1 MADITRKDW
10 VAKTGEEQ
18 VAIADAIFAKLNKAS
33 KYAYQ
38 QGYTNSFIGVR
49 SGVKP
54 CNFFTVIPQKK
65 AALLSIRVQ
74 QSAENDKLVE
84 QVSKSG
90 VKYTNGWYAISFA
103 SAEGLDVVIPI
114 LLQAEAEFKKEKGE
128 NALTLHEDVVEE
140 TNSTAQAEAELARQK
155 AEAEA
160 AQKELERIKAETAK
174 AQAEAAA
181 AKVAAEKAAAE
192 AAKAKE
198 EAAKAAAEQS
208 KAEKPAATTANK
220 GVLSGLFSVAA
231 NKKVHFSMGNL
242 QFNPKKYEFRFALHQ
257 YDRIGNDNT
266 KIAPNYDGWIDLFG
280 YGTSGYMGCE
290 PTETN
295 TGNQYR
301 QDNIANTNYDWGIYN
316 PISNGGN
323 KEGLWRT
330 LTKEEWNFLFSGR
343 ANAAKLRAKA
353 CVNGINGAIILPDD
367 FYEHRVRVPFDST
380 PNDFA
385 GNTYDLSQWAMLE
398 AAGAIFL
405 PCCGMRKGI
414 SMASTPEN
422 NWVYWTSS
430 GYNGQYNNVPAAYNV
445 NIFSSDYNESY
456 KGRAVRLVQDVK

>member
-65 AALLSIRVQ
+65 ATLLSIRVQ

-220 GVLSGLFSVAA
+220 GVLPGLFSVAA

-242 QFNPKKYEFRFALHQ
+242 QFNPKKYEFRFALRQ

-266 KIAPNYDGWIDLFG
+266 MIAPNYDGWIDLFG

-290 PTETN
+290 PTETS
-295 TGNQYR
+295 TSNQYPVT
-301 QDNIANTNYDWGIYN
+301 DINNTNYDWGVYN

-323 KEGLWRT
+323 KEGIWRT
-330 LTKEEWNFLFSGR
+330 LTSEEWNFLFSGR
-343 ANAAKLRAKA
+343 ANAAKLRAEA

-380 PNDFA
+380 PNNFA
-385 GNTYDLSQWAMLE
+385 GNTYDLSQWETLE

-405 PCCGMRKGI
+405 PCCGTRKGAT
-414 SMASTPEN
+414 MYSTLEN
-422 NWVYWTSS
+422 TWRYWTSS
-430 GYNGQYNNVPAAYNV
+430 GSTSTNAY
-445 NIFSSDYNESY
+445 FGSTTRESY
-456 KGRAVRLVQDVK
+456 YGLAVRLVQDVK

>member
-49 SGVKP
+49 SGAKP

-65 AALLSIRVQ
+65 ATLLSIRVQ

-103 SAEGLDVVIPI
+103 SAEGLDGVIPI

-140 TNSTAQAEAELARQK
+140 TNSTAQAETELARQK

-181 AKVAAEKAAAE
+181 AKAAAEKAAAE

-198 EAAKAAAEQS
+198 EAAKAAAEQA
-208 KAEKPAATTANK
+208 KAEKTAATTANQ
-220 GVLSGLFSVAA
+220 GVLSGLFSVAE
-231 NKKVHFSMGNL
+231 NKKVRFSMGNL

-257 YDRIGNDNT
+257 YDVIGNDNS
-266 KIAPNYDGWIDLFG
+266 KIAPNYDCWIDLFG

-290 PTETN
+290 PTESST
-295 TGNQYR
+295 TTDQYPK
-301 QDNIANTNYDWGIYN
+301 QIIAGTNYDWGVYN

-330 LTKEEWNFLFSGR
+330 LTNKEWEFLFNGR

-367 FYEHRVRVPFDST
+367 FYEHRVRVLFDST
-380 PNDFA
+380 PDDFA
-385 GNTYDLSQWAMLE
+385 GNTYDLSQWATLE

-405 PCCGMRKGI
+405 PCCGIRRGATI
-414 SMASTPEN
+414 CDASEKK
-422 NWVYWTSS
+422 WSYWTSS
-430 GYNGQYNNVPAAYNV
+430 VCTTNYYYAYRVQLFNNVDTN
-445 NIFSSDYNESY
+445 NKDY
-456 KGRAVRLVQDVK
+456 GRAVRLVQDVK

>member
-140 TNSTAQAEAELARQK
+140 TNSTAQAETELARQ
-155 AEAEA
+155 
-160 AQKELERIKAETAK
+160 
-174 AQAEAAA
+174 
-181 AKVAAEKAAAE
+181 KAAAE

-208 KAEKPAATTANK
+208 KAEKPAATTANE
-220 GVLSGLFSVAA
+220 GVLQGLFSVAA
-231 NKKVHFSMGNL
+231 NKKVRFSMGNL

-301 QDNIANTNYDWGIYN
+301 QDDIANTNYDWGVYN

-330 LTKEEWNFLFSGR
+330 FTQEEWNFLFNGR

-367 FYEHRVRVPFDST
+367 FYEHRVRVSFDST
-380 PNDFA
+380 PDDFA
-385 GNTYDLSQWAMLE
+385 GNTYDLSQWATLE

-405 PCCGMRKGI
+405 PCCGKRKGI
-414 SMASTPEN
+414 AMASTPEN

-445 NIFSSDYNESY
+445 YIFSSDYYESY
-456 KGRAVRLVQDVK
+456 FGRAVRLVQDVK

>member
-74 QSAENDKLVE
+74 QSTENDKLVE

-208 KAEKPAATTANK
+208 KADKPAATTANK
-220 GVLSGLFSVAA
+220 GVLPGLFSVAA

-290 PTETN
+290 PTETS
-295 TGNQYR
+295 TSNQYPVT
-301 QDNIANTNYDWGIYN
+301 DINNTNYDWGVYN

-323 KEGLWRT
+323 KEGIWRT
-330 LTKEEWNFLFSGR
+330 LTSEEWNFLFSGR
-343 ANAAKLRAKA
+343 ANAAKLRAEA

-380 PNDFA
+380 PNNFA
-385 GNTYDLSQWAMLE
+385 GNTYDLSQWETLE

-405 PCCGMRKGI
+405 PCCGTRKGAT
-414 SMASTPEN
+414 MFSTIEN
-422 NWVYWTSS
+422 TGRYWTSS
-430 GYNGQYNNVPAAYNV
+430 GSTGTNAYYV
-445 NIFSSDYNESY
+445 YLLGSATRESY
-456 KGRAVRLVQDVK
+456 YGLAVRLVQDVK

>member
-49 SGVKP
+49 SGAKP

-90 VKYTNGWYAISFA
+90 AKYTNGWYAISFA
-103 SAEGLDVVIPI
+103 SAEGVDIVIPI

-140 TNSTAQAEAELARQK
+140 TNNTAQAEAELARQK

-181 AKVAAEKAAAE
+181 AKAAAEKAVAE

-220 GVLSGLFSVAA
+220 GVLLGLFSVAA

-290 PTETN
+290 PTETSIS
-295 TGNQYR
+295 NQYPVT
-301 QDNIANTNYDWGIYN
+301 DINNTNYDWGVYN

-330 LTKEEWNFLFSGR
+330 LTSAEWNFLFNGR
-343 ANAAKLRAKA
+343 ANAAKLRAQA

-380 PNDFA
+380 PNNFA
-385 GNTYDLSQWAMLE
+385 GNTYDLSQWATLE

-405 PCCGMRKGI
+405 PCCGIREGAH
-414 SMASTPEN
+414 MAYTPERY
-422 NWVYWTSS
+422 WVYWTSS
-430 GYNGQYNNVPAAYNV
+430 VYNQYY
-445 NIFSSDYNESY
+445 SY
-456 KGRAVRLVQDVK
+456 SVHLFGRELDRSYYGLPVRLVQDVK